1 MPFNHSTIPN
11 ELLEWISTTPFEELS
26 IDQQNKVL
34 NVMPEVAYIELY
46 QTNRILIKQP
56 EWPEL
61 PKDQLDDLLL
71 SFDQHHHQP
80 ASTSKLSTHWFWK
93 IASIC
98 LLCSTLTLAYLQS
111 THRVSPN
118 EIIVKHDTIYQL
130 SNQPSTSSPLPNT
143 IATLV
148 PQHGINNLKKTSIVS
163 ARKNTNRSR
172 QISSRINKVPSAD
185 ISRNELVLP
194 VYASSRLHD
203 VCNQSKGNRMKDDS
217 LATNS
222 NYVSL

>member
-1 MPFNHSTIPN
+1 MPFNHSTLPN
-11 ELLEWISTTPFEELS
+11 EMLEWISTTPFEELS

-34 NVMPEVAYIELY
+34 NVMTEVAYIELY
-46 QTNRILIKQP
+46 QTNRILIKQH

-71 SFDQHHHQP
+71 SFDQHHLQP
-80 ASTSKLSTHWFWK
+80 ASTSKLSAHSFWK
-93 IASIC
+93 VASIC
-98 LLCSTLTLAYLQS
+98 LLCCTLTLAYLQS

-143 IATLV
+143 RTTLV
-148 PQHGINNLKKTSIVS
+148 PQHEITSSKKPSIAS
-163 ARKNTNRSR
+163 ARKNTHRSR
-172 QISSRINKVPSAD
+172 QISSSDNKVCSTD
-185 ISRNELVLP
+185 ISRNELILP

-217 LATNS
+217 LATNF